1 MEIITLKLG
10 ELRTNCY
17 IVINGNSCLII
28 DPADDANII
37 INECKNYNV
46 EGILVTHHHFDHVGA
61 LNKLEK
67 YYNLKHNNHNSNS
80 FNYEVLKTP
89 GHTSDSLTFYFKEE
103 NIMFTGDFLFYGTI
117 GRCDLKTSS
126 IIDMRNS
133 LTKISKY
140 PDNIIIYPGHG
151 KSSVLGREKVYFPN
165 YFN

>member
-10 ELRTNCY
+10 ELRINCY